1 MTMNRRTALAMSAF
15 GAAAGLIGA
24 PRAALA
30 QVPAAAPAAIAN
42 TSAYRFRVGDATVTA
57 IHDGVA
63 YRPLEGFIKN
73 ATVDELKATLAES
86 FLPTDRYAIP
96 VTTLV
101 VQTGGKLVL
110 VVSAQ

>member
-57 IHDGVA
+57 IHDGSVGSNHT
-63 YRPLEGFIKN
+63 RPCSRSWTHAG
-73 ATVDELKATLAES
+73 TSLAPMRS
-86 FLPTDRYAIP
+86 PWNRRP
-96 VTTLV
+96 
-101 VQTGGKLVL
+101 
-110 VVSAQ
+110 